1 MRDYFGTHCVYWSPL
16 IMFSINS
23 AVQEHMPRPC
33 TLLLICLSPI
43 QSTDPRKL
51 ENCCD
56 CFYQVPSL
64 VLWAVDQICA
74 ARLNPGWPFLCS
86 EFTNMRRKFVY
97 CRCAVCWMH
106 WQMSAVQQSVFPS
119 LCCSEVLCCW
129 VKMLKLWQ
137 WAAQL
142 SLHFVSY
149 CSPLMQ
155 KCSYRRSL
163 RTSYFTFL
171 SFFFFP

>member
-1 MRDYFGTHCVYWSPL
+1 
-16 IMFSINS
+16 
-23 AVQEHMPRPC
+23 
-33 TLLLICLSPI
+33 
-43 QSTDPRKL
+43 
-51 ENCCD
+51 
-56 CFYQVPSL
+56 
-64 VLWAVDQICA
+64 
-74 ARLNPGWPFLCS
+74 
-86 EFTNMRRKFVY
+86 
-97 CRCAVCWMH
+97 
-106 WQMSAVQQSVFPS
+106 MSAVQQSVFPS

-163 RTSYFTFL
+163 RTSYFPFFYFL
-171 SFFFFP
+171 FFLKLFTLSGTQGSHNVKECPGKQMRMLYTLYNQVWFSFRHCWGMNPCFWQDLGAINYPCNGKGVFFNPSALGDSARCQGSASKGRESLEIS